1 LALPLLFGCW
11 LPALAVIL
19 LFIGIGLTVES
30 IEHAIALAFLAL
42 GALLVLFMFFGR
54 FLVLLFRP
62 RAADEPKYTATVRA
76 HTITGA
82 GRELTPL
89 YVDSV
94 GPREQFSFIFCHG
107 WGVSSDVWYYLKKSR
122 RLERLGRIT
131 TWDMRGAGR
140 SGGRAT
146 GEYALDTL
154 ARDLR
159 DVIESEG
166 SRRVVLAGQGLGGL
180 VALDYCRLFPDQVG
194 KRIAGL
200 ILVDVPLRLLPAP
213 SALLRLS
220 AAISPLVSLVNR
232 LVYLSG
238 LGHLAT
244 AMAAFG
250 GRESRGQLDLVTRSA
265 AFTPPALG
273 LQEAAAM
280 SGFDPRPVLDAL
292 IVPALLISGER
303 GRLIRPA
310 ELREAAAANV
320 GATAVVLPHSG
331 SLSFL
336 ERSGEFEQ
344 RLREWL
350 EILPGGPGGRR
361 NQRRREREA
370 AQQEGAEEDEE
381 T

>member
-1 LALPLLFGCW
+1 VALPLLFGCW

-19 LFIGIGLTVES
+19 LVVGIGLTVES

-42 GALLVLFMFFGR
+42 GAVLILFLFFGR
-54 FLVLLFRP
+54 FLVLLFR
-62 RAADEPKYTATVRA
+62 RGAADEPKYTASVRA
-76 HTITGA
+76 HTITG
-82 GRELTPL
+82 RERVPL

-94 GPREQFSFIFCHG
+94 GPREQFSLLLCHG

-131 TWDMRGAGR
+131 TWDLRGVGR
-140 SGGRAT
+140 SGRPPTADYT
-146 GEYALDTL
+146 LDTL

-159 DVIESEG
+159 EVIESEG
-166 SRRVVLAGQGLGGL
+166 ARRVVLVGQGLGAL
-180 VALDYCRLFPDQVG
+180 VVLDYCRLFPEQVG
-194 KRIAGL
+194 RRIAGL
-200 ILVDVPLRLLPAP
+200 ILADAPLHPLPAP

-220 AAISPLVSLVNR
+220 AALSPLIGLVNR

-250 GRESRGQLDLVTRSA
+250 GRESRGQLDMVTRSA
-265 AFTPPALG
+265 AYTRPSLG
-273 LQEAAAM
+273 LQEATAM
-280 SGFDPRPVLDAL
+280 AGFDPRPVLAAL
-292 IVPALLISGER
+292 TVPVLLIAGER
-303 GRLIRPA
+303 GRLVRPA
-310 ELREAAAANV
+310 KLRQAAAGLS

-344 RLREWL
+344 RLSEWL
-350 EILPGGPGGRR
+350 ELLPGGPGGRR
-361 NQRRREREA
+361 AQRRREREA
-370 AQQEGAEEDEE
+370 GQQAGPAEDDEA
-381 T
+381 

>member
-1 LALPLLFGCW
+1 LVLPLLFGCW

-19 LFIGIGLTVES
+19 LVVGIGLTVES

-42 GALLVLFMFFGR
+42 GALVILFMFFGR

-62 RAADEPKYTATVRA
+62 GAADEPKYTATVRA
-76 HTITGA
+76 HTITG
-82 GRELTPL
+82 RERVPL

-94 GPREQFSFIFCHG
+94 GPREQFSLILCHG
-107 WGVSSDVWYYLKKSR
+107 WGVTSDVWYYLKKSR

-140 SGGRAT
+140 SGRAPT
-146 GEYALDTL
+146 GYALDVL

-159 DVIESEG
+159 EVIESEG
-166 SRRVVLAGQGLGGL
+166 ARRVVLAGQGLGGL
-180 VALDYCRLFPDQVG
+180 VALNYCRLFPDQLGRRV
-194 KRIAGL
+194 AGL
-200 ILVDVPLRLLPAP
+200 ILADVPLRPLPAP

-220 AAISPLVSLVNR
+220 AALSPVVGLVNR

-265 AFTPPALG
+265 AYTRPLLAM
-273 LQEAAAM
+273 QEAAAM
-280 SGFDPRPVLDAL
+280 SGFDPRPVLHAL
-292 IVPALLISGER
+292 TVPVLLISGER
-303 GRLIRPA
+303 NRLAPPTD
-310 ELREAAAANV
+310 LRAAAA
-320 GATAVVLPHSG
+320 GISSATAVILPHSG
-331 SLSFL
+331 SLSLL

-350 EILPGGPGGRR
+350 EILPGGPGGRHV
-361 NQRRREREA
+361 QRRREREA
-370 AQQEGAEEDEE
+370 ERQDERE
-381 T
+381 LDDDA

>member
-1 LALPLLFGCW
+1 MALPLLFGCW
-11 LPALAVIL
+11 LPALALIL
-19 LFIGIGLTVES
+19 LVAGIALTVES
-30 IEHAIALAFLAL
+30 IEHAIALAFLIL
-42 GALLVLFMFFGR
+42 GAVLILFMFFGR

-62 RAADEPKYTATVRA
+62 GAADEPKYTATVRA
-76 HTITGA
+76 HTITG
-82 GRELTPL
+82 RERVPL

-94 GPREQFSFIFCHG
+94 GPREQFSLIFCHG
-107 WGVSSDVWYYLKKSR
+107 WGVTSDVWYYLKKSR

-140 SGGRAT
+140 SGGTAT
-146 GEYALDTL
+146 GVYALDAL

-166 SRRVVLAGQGLGGL
+166 ARRLVLAGQGLGAL
-180 VALDYCRLFPDQVG
+180 VVLDYCRLFSDQVG

-200 ILVDVPLRLLPAP
+200 ILVDAPLRPLPAP
-213 SALLRLS
+213 SALLRL
-220 AAISPLVSLVNR
+220 AAALSPLIGLINR

-244 AMAAFG
+244 AIAAFG
-250 GRESRGQLDLVTRSA
+250 GRESRGQLDMVTRSVA
-265 AFTPPALG
+265 YTQPALG
-273 LQEAAAM
+273 WKEASAM
-280 SGFDPRPVLDAL
+280 AGFDPRPVLAAL
-292 IVPALLISGER
+292 TVPVLLITGEH
-303 GRLIRPA
+303 GRVVRPA
-310 ELREAAAANV
+310 ELREAAAGIS

-350 EILPGGPGGRR
+350 ELLPGGPGGRR
-361 NQRRREREA
+361 AQRRREREA
-370 AQQEGAEEDEE
+370 GQQGADEDDEA
-381 T
+381 